1 LTTIRPLLLL
11 ALGFAASAS
20 AAAGADVIL
29 LAPLEIRA
37 AQPLAP
43 ASYQHTPLP
52 PYPAAAR
59 EQRLE
64 GLVVLSVLVGKDGR
78 VGDVSVATSSGS
90 RILDDVAAHAVKKW
104 TFAPARRGSRPVES
118 VVEVPLKFAL
128 SRE

>member
-1 LTTIRPLLLL
+1 MTTIRPLLLL
-11 ALGFAASAS
+11 ALGFAATTS

-43 ASYQHTPLP
+43 ASY
-52 PYPAAAR
+52 
-59 EQRLE
+59 
-64 GLVVLSVLVGKDGR
+64 LVGKDGR

-90 RILDDVAAHAVKKW
+90 RILDDVAADAVKKW

>member
-1 LTTIRPLLLL
+1 MTTIRSLLLL
-11 ALGFAASAS
+11 AVGLAASWAP
-20 AAAGADVIL
+20 AAGADVIL

-59 EQRLE
+59 EQRVE
-64 GLVVLSVLVGKDGR
+64 GLVVLSVLVGADGR

-90 RILDDVAAHAVKKW
+90 RILDDVAANAVKRW
-104 TFAPARRGSRPVES
+104 TFAPARRGSRAVES

-128 SRE
+128 GAK